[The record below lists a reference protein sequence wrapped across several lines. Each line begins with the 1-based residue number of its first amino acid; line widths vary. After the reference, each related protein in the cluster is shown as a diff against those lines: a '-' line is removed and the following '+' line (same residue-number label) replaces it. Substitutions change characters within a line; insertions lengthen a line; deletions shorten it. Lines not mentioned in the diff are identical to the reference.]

1 MFKIK
6 NSQITDES
14 LSVLN
19 ELIDKDIKAS
29 SAFKLTRIIKH
40 LSQIVDD
47 KLKFER
53 KILERWVVRD
63 ENGVIVR
70 PTDEN
75 GNIILDAVK
84 ISDITKFES
93 QMIELGECENEI
105 PFDRLEFEEL
115 ELETAKIKD
124 LLKIEFLFN

>member
-47 KLKFER
+47 KLKLER

-75 GNIILDAVK
+75 GNIIPDAVK